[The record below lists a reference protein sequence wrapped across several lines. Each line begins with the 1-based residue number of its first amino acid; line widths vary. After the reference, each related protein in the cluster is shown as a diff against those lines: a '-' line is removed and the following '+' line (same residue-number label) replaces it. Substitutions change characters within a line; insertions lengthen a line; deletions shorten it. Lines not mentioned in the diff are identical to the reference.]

1 MEILKGAPTVQAM
14 FDKMQIKLMH
24 LEGYQPHLAIIRVG
38 EKPDDIAYERGA
50 KSRMEKTGLRCS
62 CYEFPADISMEE
74 FEQSFDFINNDDD
87 IDGILLLRPLPKHLD
102 EAKIV
107 SKIDPEKDMDGISP
121 VNMAKVFM
129 GDKSGYAPCTAQA
142 VIELLDQEGIDVSGK
157 RVAVIGRS
165 LVVGRPLAML
175 LMHKNATV
183 TICHTKTQN
192 AEAICRSCDIV
203 IAAAGCAKM
212 VGSAYLGNDTTVIDV
227 GINVDENGKL
237 CGDVDFEAIKDIAK
251 AATPVPGGV
260 GSVTTSVLAA
270 HTIRAALKKKGLED

>member
-107 SKIDPEKDMDGISP
+107 NKIDPEKDMDGISP

-129 GDKSGYAPCTAQA
+129 GDKTGYAPCTAQA

>member
-1 MEILKGAPTVQAM
+1 MDILKGAPTVQAM
-14 FDKMQIKLMH
+14 YDKMQLKLMH

-62 CYEFPADISMEE
+62 CYEFPENISMEE

-87 IDGILLLRPLPKHLD
+87 VDGILLLRPLPKHLD

-107 SKIDPEKDMDGISP
+107 NKIDPEKDMDGISP

-129 GDKSGYAPCTAQA
+129 GDKTGYAPCTAQA
-142 VIELLDQEGIDVSGK
+142 VIELLDQEGINVSGK

-203 IAAAGCAKM
+203 VAAAGCAKM
-212 VGSAYLGNDTTVIDV
+212 VGSAYLGNDATVIDV

-260 GSVTTSVLAA
+260 GSVTTSVLAQ
-270 HTIRAALKKKGLED
+270 HVIRAALKKKGLDA

>member
-129 GDKSGYAPCTAQA
+129 GDKTGYAPCTAQA

>member
-1 MEILKGAPTVQAM
+1 MDILKGAPTVQAM
-14 FDKMQIKLMH
+14 FDKMQLKLMH

-107 SKIDPEKDMDGISP
+107 NKIDPEKDMDGISP

-129 GDKSGYAPCTAQA
+129 GDKTGYAPCTAQA
-142 VIELLDQEGIDVSGK
+142 VIELLDQEGINVSGK

-192 AEAICRSCDIV
+192 AEAICRGCDIV

-212 VGSAYLGNDTTVIDV
+212 VGTAYLGNDTTVIDV
-227 GINVDENGKL
+227 GINVDGNGKL

-270 HTIRAALKKKGLED
+270 HTIRAALKKRGLED

>member
-1 MEILKGAPTVQAM
+1 MDILKGAPTVQAM
-14 FDKMQIKLMH
+14 FDKMQIQLMH

-74 FEQSFDFINNDDD
+74 FEQSFDFINNDED

-102 EAKIV
+102 EAMIV

-129 GDKSGYAPCTAQA
+129 GDKTGYAPCTAQA
-142 VIELLDQEGIDVSGK
+142 VMELLEQEGINVSGK

-203 IAAAGCAKM
+203 VAAAGCAKM

-227 GINVDENGKL
+227 GINVDENGKI

-270 HTIRAALKKKGLED
+270 HTIRAALKKKGLEA